1 MEATR
6 QYQDEEKEKVEDIED
21 AIINT
26 LNKNLRKVKQ
36 IKMEQNYYKVCADVI
51 VMFSSTVHSKIVVL
65 SQILRFFLFDS
76 VCKKPEVNK
85 PLSRNENKSLGR
97 FPT

>member
-1 MEATR
+1 MEVTR

-26 LNKNLRKVKQ
+26 LSKNLRKVKQ
-36 IKMEQNYYKVCADVI
+36 IKMEQKYYKVCADVI
-51 VMFSSTVHSKIVVL
+51 VMFSSTVLVHSKIVVL

-76 VCKKPEVNK
+76 VCKNLK
-85 PLSRNENKSLGR
+85 
-97 FPT
+97 

>member
-26 LNKNLRKVKQ
+26 LSKNLRKVKQ
-36 IKMEQNYYKVCADVI
+36 IKMEQKYYKVCVEVI
-51 VMFSSTVHSKIVVL
+51 FMFSSTVVHSSTV
-65 SQILRFFLFDS
+65 SNTAILPVRY
-76 VCKKPEVNK
+76 
-85 PLSRNENKSLGR
+85 SL
-97 FPT
+97 

>member
-26 LNKNLRKVKQ
+26 LSKNLRKVKQ

-51 VMFSSTVHSKIVVL
+51 VMLSFTVVHSSTVSNTA
-65 SQILRFFLFDS
+65 ILPVR
-76 VCKKPEVNK
+76 
-85 PLSRNENKSLGR
+85 
-97 FPT
+97 